1 MADPTDMQDPDSSR
15 DPTANPG
22 ADPDD
27 AFDSIVDAPFDAA
40 LSERYLV
47 YALSTITARSLPD
60 LRDGLKP
67 VHRRLLWTMRQLRL
81 DPGSN
86 FKKSARVVG
95 EVIGK
100 YHPHG
105 DTAAYDAMVRLAQD
119 FALRYPLVEGQGNF
133 GNVDGDNAA
142 AYRYT
147 EARLTKTA
155 MQLMEGL
162 DAGTVDFIP
171 TYNGEEQEPEL
182 MPGLF
187 PNLLANGA
195 SGIAVGMATNIPSHN
210 VAEVIDATLELIDN
224 PQIEHERLMEIVHGP
239 DFATGGQVVD
249 SAATIS
255 DAYRTGR
262 GSLRLRGL
270 FSAPEA
276 DREDDRA
283 AGIERL
289 GGGQWQLVISQIPY
303 QVAKGKLIEQIAQ
316 AIADRKLPILEDV
329 RDESDEAIR
338 IVLVPKSRNVD
349 PELLKESLFKLTDM
363 ETRFGL
369 NMNVLDAQAGGGR
382 TPMVMGL
389 KELLSHWTRSQIEIL
404 QRRTRHRLDQ
414 IAKRLE
420 LVEGYIT
427 AFLNLDRVIEII
439 RTEDE
444 PKPIMMEEF
453 DLTDRQAEAILNM
466 RLRSLRKLEEMQLRR
481 EKDGLLEEQDRLQK
495 LLDSPARQRTRLKKD
510 LRTLREDYAEDT
522 ALGARRTLIRESAPA
537 VEFSMDAMI
546 EKEPIT
552 VILSEKGWI
561 RAAKGHV
568 PLDQEFKYKE
578 GDALAFILH
587 AQTTDKLLIAAANG
601 RFYTLGCDKLPGARG
616 FGEPV
621 RTMIDLEADTSIA
634 RLLVH
639 RPGGRLL
646 LAATSGKGFLAETGE
661 LIAETRKGRQVVNL
675 KGDAQLRVI
684 REVGEGDDH
693 VAAVGDNRKLI
704 VFNIEEMPVMARGQ
718 GVMLQRYRPGPGGGG
733 LSDATTFKL
742 EEGLS
747 WTMGG
752 SQGRTRTE
760 TDIWQWKVA
769 RGAAGRMPPT
779 GFPKDNRFD

>member
-1 MADPTDMQDPDSSR
+1 MAKPTTTEDSDPF
-15 DPTANPG
+15 
-22 ADPDD
+22 D
-27 AFDSIVDAPFDAA
+27 AIVDAPFDAA

-67 VHRRLLWTMRQLRL
+67 VHRRLLWTMRQLKL
-81 DPGSN
+81 DPSSG

-119 FALRYPLVEGQGNF
+119 FSLRYPLVEGQGNF
-133 GNVDGDNAA
+133 GNIDGDNAA

-155 MQLMEGL
+155 IQLMEGL

-171 TYNGEEQEPEL
+171 TYNGEEEEPEL

-224 PQIEHERLMEIVHGP
+224 PHVEHERLMELMQGP
-239 DFATGGQVVD
+239 DFATGGQLVD
-249 SAATIS
+249 SSEVIS
-255 DAYRTGR
+255 EAYRTGR
-262 GSLRLRGL
+262 GSFRLRGV
-270 FSAPEA
+270 FHAPEA
-276 DREDDRA
+276 EKADDQA

-289 GGGQWQLVISQIPY
+289 GGGQWQLVITEIPY
-303 QVAKGKLIEQIAQ
+303 QVQKGKLIEQIAQ
-316 AIADRKLPILEDV
+316 AIADKKLPILDDV
-329 RDESDEAIR
+329 RDESDESIR
-338 IVLVPKSRNVD
+338 IVLVPRSRNVD
-349 PELLKESLFKLTDM
+349 PDLLKESIFKLTDM

-369 NMNVLDAQAGGGR
+369 NMNVLDATR

-389 KELLSHWTRSQIEIL
+389 KELLQNWTAAQIEIL
-404 QRRTRHRLDQ
+404 QRRTQHRLDQ
-414 IAKRLE
+414 IERRLE

-439 RTEDE
+439 RYEDE
-444 PKPIMMEEF
+444 PKAVMMAEF
-453 DLTDRQAEAILNM
+453 NLTDRQAEAILNM
-466 RLRSLRKLEEMQLRR
+466 RLRSLRKLEEMELRT
-481 EKDGLLEEQDRLQK
+481 EKDSLLAEQDELNK

-510 LRTLREDYAEDT
+510 LRAIRKDYAEDT
-522 ALGARRTLIRESAPA
+522 PLGARRTQIEEAAPA

-546 EKEPIT
+546 EKEPVT
-552 VILSEKGWI
+552 VILSQKGWL

-568 PLDQEFKYKE
+568 DLEQEFKYKE
-578 GDALAFILH
+578 GDKLAFILH
-587 AQTTDKLLIAAANG
+587 AQTTDKLLIAGSDG

-621 RTMIDLEADTSIA
+621 RTMIDLPAETSIA
-634 RLLVH
+634 AMLVH
-639 RPGGRLL
+639 KPDGRLL
-646 LAATSGKGFLAETGE
+646 LASSIGKGFIAETKE
-661 LIAETRKGRQVVNL
+661 LIAETKKGKQVVNL
-675 KGDAQLRVI
+675 KGNARLQVI
-684 REVGEGDDH
+684 REIPEGHDHVVAVGE
-693 VAAVGDNRKLI
+693 NRKLI
-704 VFNIEEMPVMARGQ
+704 VFNMEEMPVMARGQ
-718 GVMLQRYRPGPGGGG
+718 GVMLQRYRDGG
-733 LSDATTFKL
+733 LSDATTFTL
-742 EEGLS
+742 AEGLS
-747 WTMGG
+747 WKMGG
-752 SQGRTRTE
+752 SGDRTRTE
-760 TDIWQWKVA
+760 GEIWQWKVA
-769 RGAAGRMPPT
+769 RGAAGRLPPQ
-779 GFPKDNRFD
+779 GFPKNNRF